1 MKAIVFAYHDIGCV
15 GLEALKQAGYEIQAV
30 FTHNDAP
37 GENHFYASVA
47 KAAAEMDV
55 PVFAPED
62 VNHPLWVNRIRE
74 LAPDVIFS
82 FYYRTLLSDDI
93 LQLPSFGA
101 FNLHGSLLPRYRG
114 RAPVNWVLV
123 NGETQT
129 GVTLHKM
136 VSRAD
141 AGDIVAQSVV
151 AIDDEDTALTLHGKC
166 RTAAA
171 DLLAQQLPL
180 IRSREI
186 TLTPQD
192 ESRASY
198 FGRRTAADG
207 LIDWQKSACEINNLI
222 RAVTEPYPGA
232 FTFLGER
239 KVIIWRARVVKVNC
253 VKNSDVKANGVKHE
267 PGAILSTSPLV
278 VSCGED
284 ALEIVSGQSEAG
296 LYMSGSRLAAEM
308 GMVPQAKLGNLA
320 SRVQRR
326 RTRVLILGVNGFI
339 GNHLTERLLRD
350 DRYEIYGL
358 DISADA
364 IARFLGDPRFHF
376 VEGDIS
382 IHNEWIEYHI
392 KKCDVILPL
401 VAIATPIEYTRN
413 PLRVFELDFEENL
426 KIVRDCVRY
435 NKRIVFPSTSEV
447 YGMCDDKE
455 FDEDTSRLIVGP
467 INKQRWIY
475 SVSKQ
480 LLDRVIWAYG
490 AKSGL
495 RFTLFRP
502 FNWMGPR
509 LDTLDAARI
518 GSSRAITQLILNL
531 VEGSPIKLVDGG
543 AQKRCFTDI
552 HDGIEALFRII
563 ENRNGQCDGQIIN
576 IGNPHNE
583 ASIREL
589 GEMLLTSF
597 NAHPLRD
604 RFPPFAGFIDVESSS
619 YYGKGYQDVEHRT
632 PSIRNAKRLLAW
644 EPMVKMDQTVAETL
658 DYFLRTVDLQQS
670 ADAKDAQG

>member
-15 GLEALKQAGYEIQAV
+15 GLEALKLAGYEIQAV
-30 FTHNDAP
+30 FTHSDAP
-37 GENHFYASVA
+37 GENHFYGSVA

-62 VNHPLWVNRIRE
+62 INHPLWVNRIRE

-151 AIDDEDTALTLHGKC
+151 AIDEEDTALTLHGKC

-171 DLLAQQLPL
+171 ALLAQQLPL

-186 TLTPQD
+186 TLTRQD

-207 LIDWQKSACEINNLI
+207 LIDWHKSAREINNLI

-239 KVIIWRARVVKVNC
+239 KVTIWRARVVKD
-253 VKNSDVKANGVKHE
+253 KIGGE
-267 PGAILSTSPLV
+267 PGAIISTSPLV

-308 GMVPQAKLGNLA
+308 GMVPQARLGNLA

-358 DISADA
+358 DISSDA

-490 AKSGL
+490 AKNGL

-543 AQKRCFTDI
+543 EQKRCFTDI

-619 YYGKGYQDVEHRT
+619 YYGKGYQDVAHRT
-632 PSIRNAKRLLAW
+632 PSIRNAKRLLEW
-644 EPMVKMDQTVAETL
+644 EPTVKMEQTVAETL
-658 DYFLRTVDLQQS
+658 DYFLRTVESQHT
-670 ADAKDAQG
+670 ADATDAQG

>member
-15 GLEALKQAGYEIQAV
+15 GLEALKLAGYEIQAV
-30 FTHNDAP
+30 FTHSDAP

-151 AIDDEDTALTLHGKC
+151 AIDEEDTALTLHGKC

-171 DLLAQQLPL
+171 ALLAQQLPL

-192 ESRASY
+192 DSRASY

-207 LIDWQKSACEINNLI
+207 LIDWQKSAREINNLI

-239 KVIIWRARVVKVNC
+239 KVIIWRARVVKVNRF
-253 VKNSDVKANGVKHE
+253 KSNDVGVNGVKQE
-267 PGAILSTSPLV
+267 PGAIISTSPLV

-358 DISADA
+358 DISSDA

-490 AKSGL
+490 AKNGL

-644 EPMVKMDQTVAETL
+644 EPTVKMDQTVAETL
-658 DYFLRTVDLQQS
+658 DYFLRTVDSQHT

>member
-15 GLEALKQAGYEIQAV
+15 GLEALKLAGYEIQAV
-30 FTHNDAP
+30 FTHSDAP

-171 DLLAQQLPL
+171 ALLAQQLPL

-186 TLTPQD
+186 MLTPQD
-192 ESRASY
+192 ESQASY

-207 LIDWQKSACEINNLI
+207 LVDWQKSAREINNLI

-239 KVIIWRARVVKVNC
+239 KVVIWRARVL
-253 VKNSDVKANGVKHE
+253 KNDSMKANGVKQE
-267 PGAILSTSPLV
+267 PGSIISTSPLV

-284 ALEIVSGQSEAG
+284 ALEIVSGQSESG

-358 DISADA
+358 DISSDA

-490 AKSGL
+490 AKNGL

-589 GEMLLTSF
+589 GDMLLTSF

-604 RFPPFAGFIDVESSS
+604 RFPPFAGFIEVESSS
-619 YYGKGYQDVEHRT
+619 YYGKGYQDVAHRT
-632 PSIRNAKRLLAW
+632 PSIRNAKRLLEW
-644 EPMVKMDQTVAETL
+644 EPTVKMEQTVAETL
-658 DYFLRTVDLQQS
+658 DYFLRTVDPQH
-670 ADAKDAQG
+670 ADNVTDTQG